1 MNDVNQYIDQSIL
14 HQLYKGLEQVQY
26 SRVACAIR
34 IKTLQCLRELLP
46 LQERPDFYERVL
58 KSFDNLAEYFDD
70 VCRED
75 AAMLGPPCNEIVTF
89 RRLLQTH
96 SLTTE
101 ALQISYFREIC
112 QLRSPVRP
120 LVAVADQTIETLFSS
135 LNSARLL
142 AELWR
147 DHLSHSIRNRQ

>member
-46 LQERPDFYERVL
+46 LQEPPDFYERVL

-75 AAMLGPPCNEIVTF
+75 AAMIGPPCDEIVTF
-89 RRLLQTH
+89 RRLLQ
-96 SLTTE
+96 SYSFTTE
-101 ALQISYFREIC
+101 ALQISYFRDIC
-112 QLRSPVRP
+112 QVRSLVRP
-120 LVAVADQTIETLFSS
+120 LVVADPTIETLISS
-135 LNSARLL
+135 LHSVRQL
-142 AELWR
+142 AELRR
-147 DHLSHSIRNRQ
+147 DHLSHSIRNPP